1 MKKHWPIL
9 AIFLFA
15 FLVRFLSVWPSNT
28 IIGFDQARD
37 LFDSAKILQG
47 DLRIIGP
54 TAGNNPN
61 LHHGVLWL
69 YFMAV
74 PLIFSHNP
82 IYTVLWNSLFN
93 AFSVVI
99 IALLAED
106 LFRSKRVGIIAGM
119 ITAVSHY
126 YVSFSGWLSNP
137 TITLLTVP
145 VFFFGV
151 WKYYR
156 KKNWGL
162 PLSML
167 ALGLSIQFELFFIYL
182 IPVFILLWLILK
194 PKFPGPKN
202 LFYALITLLL
212 VLSSMIAT
220 EIKFHFAGISSLVS
234 AGSLVGGSQNFD
246 FLKLFSLNILPQYK
260 NLDMVLGIIAVG
272 LLALKPN
279 KRNLFIL
286 VWFFSP
292 ALMLVLG
299 AHNAPWFMIGR
310 PAAAIIMGS
319 YLISKLKPNFLIV
332 PVVGLI
338 IYANCLAIK
347 ADYGQG
353 QTFLEPDKSA
363 ILSKQIAVMDYTY
376 AKSQGK
382 DFAIE
387 TVTNPLYIN
396 AVWAWNYD
404 WYFPKYG
411 YKPTWLGGDQLPPYN
426 TLKKAT
432 GKEKYLFLIIDE
444 TPRIPPVYTQNA
456 TKNLKKYGKL
466 LEEKSFD
473 GLTVMTFQTQ
483 KF

>member
-1 MKKHWPIL
+1 M

-15 FLVRFLSVWPSNT
+15 FIVRFLSVWPANT

-162 PLSML
+162 PLSMFG
-167 ALGLSIQFELFFIYL
+167 LGLSIQFELFFIYL

-194 PKFPGPKN
+194 PKFPSLKV
-202 LFYALITLLL
+202 LSSSFL
-212 VLSSMIAT
+212 VLSFTLSSMIAT
-220 EIKFHFAGISSLVS
+220 EIKFHFAGVKSILS
-234 AGSLVGGSQNFD
+234 AGKLVGGVSQNYD
-246 FLKLFSLNILPQYK
+246 FGK
-260 NLDMVLGIIAVG
+260 
-272 LLALKPN
+272 
-279 KRNLFIL
+279 
-286 VWFFSP
+286 FFSP
-292 ALMLVLG
+292 ALLQNKNLDLALGIFAIGFLIFEIVKSPQTRKRNLFLIIWFFSPIIMLLLG
-299 AHNAPWFMIGR
+299 THNAPWFLIGK
-310 PAAAIIMGS
+310 PAAAIIIAA
-319 YLISKLKPNFLIV
+319 YLISKMKTKFLIISAV
-332 PVVGLI
+332 LLI
-338 IYANCLAIK
+338 CLVNLTAIEK
-347 ADYGQG
+347 LYGKG
-353 QTFLEPDKSA
+353 QVLLEPDPSA
-363 ILSKQIAVMDYTY
+363 NFSQQIAVMKYTY
-376 AKSQGK
+376 EFSRGEL
-382 DFAIE
+382 FAID
-387 TVTNPLYIN
+387 TVTNPLYTN
-396 AVWAWNYD
+396 AVWAWNFD
-404 WYFPKYG
+404 WYGKKVG

-426 TLKKAT
+426 TLEKAT
-432 GKEKYLFLIIDE
+432 GSEKYLFLIIDE

-456 TKNLKKYGKL
+456 IKNLKKYGKL